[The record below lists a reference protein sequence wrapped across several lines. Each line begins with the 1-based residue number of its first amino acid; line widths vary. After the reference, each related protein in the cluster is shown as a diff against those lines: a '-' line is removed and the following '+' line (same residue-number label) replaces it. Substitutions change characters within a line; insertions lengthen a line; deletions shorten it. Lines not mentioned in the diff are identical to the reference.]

1 MTNEFEALAAANAE
15 FERRLRL
22 VTPDDW
28 HRPTPCTEWDV
39 RDLVNHVIGG
49 NRRHTMLLRGA
60 GPEEVDATRTQ
71 DHLGTDAVVEFL
83 ATAAVLLTE
92 FRMSGALSRIVCH
105 PIGERTGRELLGM
118 RILDVTVH
126 AWDLSCGIDADRA
139 LDPTLVQHALL
150 EATGRRERPMRALA
164 SRHGS
169 RPSSPQAAP
178 SG

>member
-1 MTNEFEALAAANAE
+1 MNAFEALVAANAE

-39 RDLVNHVIGG
+39 RALVNHVIGG

-60 GPEEVDATRTQ
+60 SAEEVDATRTE
-71 DHLGTDAVVEFL
+71 DHLGEDADAAFD
-83 ATAAVLLTE
+83 ATARTLLAE
-92 FRMSGALSRIVCH
+92 FRMAGALTRTVRH

-126 AWDLSCGIDADRA
+126 TWDLSCGIDADRA
-139 LDPTLVQHALL
+139 LEPALVQHALL
-150 EATGRRERPMRALA
+150 EVTGRRDQEP
-164 SRHGS
+164 
-169 RPSSPQAAP
+169 
-178 SG
+178 